1 MKDEPEMFY
10 NSISEIIPYNI
21 KNDFVKNNFL
31 LIFVNP
37 KSGSQE
43 GKIIL
48 DYVKNFKENSI
59 HIYNIIH
66 FPIEEDDLSD
76 WFPFTRSRTNSIQ
89 SFDEIRIYP
98 NDSKNPSIVLK
109 LFKFV

>member
-76 WFPFTRSRTNSIQ
+76 WFPFTRSRTNAFLFQIHQ
-89 SFDEIRIYP
+89 KSFDDGNNNEKK
-98 NDSKNPSIVLK
+98 NDKVS
-109 LFKFV
+109 